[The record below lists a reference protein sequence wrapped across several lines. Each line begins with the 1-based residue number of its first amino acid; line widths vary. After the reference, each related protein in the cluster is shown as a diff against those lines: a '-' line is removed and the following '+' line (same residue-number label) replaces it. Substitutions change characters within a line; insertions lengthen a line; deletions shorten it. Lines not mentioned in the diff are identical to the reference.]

1 MPRLPV
7 EIICLLPYQCIK
19 TKPQLTGLLLD
30 RGRTVLKMKIW
41 IQLKKG
47 PHLTLQMGP
56 SSLHVQKEHMSWKM
70 VPPSCLKASCIEVLF
85 LYSQRPKKFVPFV
98 LFNVRSLC
106 EHLFGSPVYTWKT
119 LICMQHWAFI
129 DMKSIMFDRT
139 VSRWHSAT
147 GHRQV
152 NTYGWKKS
160 LFPGLNRHPLFF
172 LFIPVTVWERQQ
184 SLMYGRAFL
193 ESNSHTA
200 KKPGVPSVLVV
211 VASKRQVHIWS
222 FYGDTTNDKMNLL
235 IKVDC
240 GVGVVMALK
249 KCSEIQTISPVL
261 CSPISVPHSKKQI
274 GEKSSSS
281 FS

>member
-47 PHLTLQMGP
+47 LHLTWQMGP

-106 EHLFGSPVYTWKT
+106 EHLFGSPVCTWKT

-139 VSRWHSAT
+139 VYLDDI
-147 GHRQV
+147 GQ
-152 NTYGWKKS
+152 
-160 LFPGLNRHPLFF
+160 RHEEWTL
-172 LFIPVTVWERQQ
+172 T
-184 SLMYGRAFL
+184 
-193 ESNSHTA
+193 
-200 KKPGVPSVLVV
+200 
-211 VASKRQVHIWS
+211 
-222 FYGDTTNDKMNLL
+222 
-235 IKVDC
+235 
-240 GVGVVMALK
+240 
-249 KCSEIQTISPVL
+249 
-261 CSPISVPHSKKQI
+261 
-274 GEKSSSS
+274 GEKNP
-281 FS
+281 FFRV

>member
-1 MPRLPV
+1 MWTFVRITRLYM
-7 EIICLLPYQCIK
+7 EN
-19 TKPQLTGLLLD
+19 
-30 RGRTVLKMKIW
+30 
-41 IQLKKG
+41 
-47 PHLTLQMGP
+47 PHLYATLSFYWHEINNVWP
-56 SSLHVQKEHMSWKM
+56 YCVSLTRCH
-70 VPPSCLKASCIEVLF
+70 
-85 LYSQRPKKFVPFV
+85 
-98 LFNVRSLC
+98 
-106 EHLFGSPVYTWKT
+106 
-119 LICMQHWAFI
+119 
-129 DMKSIMFDRT
+129 RT
-139 VSRWHSAT
+139 EAWE
-147 GHRQV
+147 V

-240 GVGVVMALK
+240 GIGVVMALK
-249 KCSEIQTISPVL
+249 KCMRYKRSL
-261 CSPISVPHSKKQI
+261 RLSVAQSLSPHSKKQI

>member
-1 MPRLPV
+1 
-7 EIICLLPYQCIK
+7 
-19 TKPQLTGLLLD
+19 
-30 RGRTVLKMKIW
+30 
-41 IQLKKG
+41 
-47 PHLTLQMGP
+47 
-56 SSLHVQKEHMSWKM
+56 
-70 VPPSCLKASCIEVLF
+70 
-85 LYSQRPKKFVPFV
+85 
-98 LFNVRSLC
+98 
-106 EHLFGSPVYTWKT
+106 
-119 LICMQHWAFI
+119 MQHWAFI

-139 VSRWHSAT
+139 VSRWHAAT

-249 KCSEIQTISPVL
+249 KCMRYKRSLLFSVTQSLSPF
-261 CSPISVPHSKKQI
+261 KKTNWGKKLQFI
-274 GEKSSSS
+274 FLTKKL
-281 FS
+281 FIINNKLPLKNQHV

>member
-1 MPRLPV
+1 
-7 EIICLLPYQCIK
+7 
-19 TKPQLTGLLLD
+19 
-30 RGRTVLKMKIW
+30 
-41 IQLKKG
+41 
-47 PHLTLQMGP
+47 
-56 SSLHVQKEHMSWKM
+56 
-70 VPPSCLKASCIEVLF
+70 
-85 LYSQRPKKFVPFV
+85 
-98 LFNVRSLC
+98 
-106 EHLFGSPVYTWKT
+106 
-119 LICMQHWAFI
+119 
-129 DMKSIMFDRT
+129 MFDRT
-139 VSRWHSAT
+139 VSRWHAAT
-147 GHRQV
+147 GQRHEEWTLTGEK
-152 NTYGWKKS
+152 NPF
-160 LFPGLNRHPLFF
+160 FPGLNRHPLFF

-274 GEKSSSS
+274 GGKKLQ
-281 FS
+281 FIFLTKKLFIINNKLPLKNQHV